1 MKRTGEI
8 GFVKIVY
15 TERIQDG
22 VERLGYAVGLQALKA
37 VQQQESLLWK
47 VSETL
52 GAPLE
57 KLDKT
62 AEKLVKEL
70 KETNAEK
77 RRLIKELAA
86 KESATFEQSK
96 TAEPAQEINGITL
109 VKRDFQE
116 EIDVN
121 RMVQTANEIIK
132 RNEATVTLFYGTDGK
147 NARILIMAGKTAV
160 KKGVNAGEIVRAVS
174 PIIGG
179 GGGGRPNFAQ
189 GGGTQPEKLQE
200 AVKAAEETIRK
211 QLKQ

>member
-1 MKRTGEI
+1 
-8 GFVKIVY
+8 
-15 TERIQDG
+15 
-22 VERLGYAVGLQALKA
+22 
-37 VQQQESLLWK
+37 
-47 VSETL
+47 
-52 GAPLE
+52 LE

-62 AEKLVKEL
+62 AEKLMKEL

-86 KESATFEQSK
+86 KESAIDTTEVAGVAK
-96 TAEPAQEINGITL
+96 EIDGITL

-132 RNEATVTLFYGTDGK
+132 RNEATVTLFYGADGK
-147 NARILIMAGKTAV
+147 NARILVMAGKAAV
-160 KKGVNAGEIVRAVS
+160 KKGVNAGEIVRLVS

-189 GGGTQPEKLQE
+189 GGGTKPEKLQD
-200 AVKAAEETIRK
+200 AVKVAEEAIRK